1 MSIELVMPS
10 NHLILCCP
18 LLLLLSIFPS
28 IRVFSNE
35 LALCIRWKV
44 LEFKDKT
51 EGCWKVDVGC
61 ETAAR
66 KVPRNLLTVSNIY
79 LRHQH
84 NRSSEKLTRPNCPD
98 QNLSRRD
105 QILHLKCGL

>member
-1 MSIELVMPS
+1 MSIESVMPS

-28 IRVFSNE
+28 LRVFSNK

-44 LEFKDKT
+44 LEFKDKI
-51 EGCWKVDVGC
+51 EGCWKVDVAC

>member
-1 MSIELVMPS
+1 M
-10 NHLILCCP
+10 
-18 LLLLLSIFPS
+18 
-28 IRVFSNE
+28 
-35 LALCIRWKV
+35 
-44 LEFKDKT
+44 EFKDKI
-51 EGCWKVDVGC
+51 EGCWKVDVAC